1 MSLEDV
7 ALKRSMKILAMAWE
21 EYQKKNVLP
30 GDPVHARSV
39 FYAGM
44 AAMRVLATEAS
55 LKQLKGID
63 DELAE
68 WCREE
73 AQKQKPH

>member
-1 MSLEDV
+1 MKLLAKTWED
-7 ALKRSMKILAMAWE
+7 
-21 EYQKKNVLP
+21 YQKKNVLP
-30 GDPVHARSV
+30 GDPEHTRSV

-55 LKQLKGID
+55 LKQLKRID
-63 DELAE
+63 DELTE

-73 AQKQKPH
+73 DQKLKPH